1 VLQIYNACWK
11 LSYFPR
17 FWKTGKLIVLVKDPT
32 GDYGNIKNYRP
43 ITLLPVY
50 GKILEKLIKKRLNQQ
65 VSPLHSSAQFGFVA
79 GRSTTDA
86 LMKYKEA
93 IRSSPRKYVLTLFV
107 DLKGAFDNV
116 WCPGLIRHMR
126 ARGFS
131 QNITALVKTYLT
143 AREITFEQNN
153 VTINK
158 EISKGCPQESV
169 NWPDDSTVIAYADD
183 PAIVVTDNSRAS
195 LISTTQQVISKV
207 LAWANDSKLTISV
220 EKTVFM
226 INKSPPPVHH
236 RDIRFY
242 IGAERVKLVD
252 QHKYLGII
260 VDPKLSFEQN
270 AAYAVKKARRVIMGL
285 KRKTA
290 RHWGQET
297 QDSLRKIYY
306 GAILPILSY
315 ASRVWIDRIHL
326 SKIKRKYLSAY
337 GTVAR
342 LLTQSYVSVSTEA
355 AGVLAGILPW
365 IWRSN

>member
-1 VLQIYNACWK
+1 
-11 LSYFPR
+11 
-17 FWKTGKLIVLVKDPT
+17 
-32 GDYGNIKNYRP
+32 
-43 ITLLPVY
+43 
-50 GKILEKLIKKRLNQQ
+50 
-65 VSPLHSSAQFGFVA
+65 
-79 GRSTTDA
+79 
-86 LMKYKEA
+86 
-93 IRSSPRKYVLTLFV
+93 
-107 DLKGAFDNV
+107 
-116 WCPGLIRHMR
+116 
-126 ARGFS
+126 
-131 QNITALVKTYLT
+131 
-143 AREITFEQNN
+143 
-153 VTINK
+153 
-158 EISKGCPQESV
+158 
-169 NWPDDSTVIAYADD
+169 
-183 PAIVVTDNSRAS
+183 VVTDNSRAS

-220 EKTVFM
+220 EKTVFK